1 MIEVPKIALLIIGI
15 AMVGG
20 IVYLTSGNK
29 LFCIGCGGLGSL
41 SLDQVVLN
49 GQNQWLITATHHG
62 LGDTYNATKT
72 GAMQYQLTIAE
83 SDYQTYC
90 KYTKGAYWQDALG
103 VFGPV
108 TIQRFAPDPDT
119 EVKTKYGATQVFCSA
134 WALLNDYTCYY
145 FKPVAKL
152 YYVDQSNKEQFS
164 SKITTTYN
172 GETASVQL
180 NNGATSGSLLLSNG
194 TNVGSVNVMGGM
206 LSLKGT
212 CDTVSGGTYWSDNL
226 AGTMTFAS
234 PRITPASIQFRHCY
248 DAQGFKTTEEVNG
261 CYNSLSSISGGTND
275 ITTVHPLNGSFVSQA
290 EFDYTP
296 PAAIVNVVYSMV
308 LSADYVTI
316 NRPAGV
322 PKLQSAS
329 FVKTDLN
336 SGDKATLNYQICNTG
351 SGNPVTFD
359 LSLNCGQS
367 SFATLDTSTP
377 YVEAGNC
384 VTSSVDVIASCN
396 GQDKI
401 SSSCTLTARG
411 LTPVNGA
418 IPTSSIPNIG
428 VSCTPSVGKC
438 FGDANG
444 RFCKDGNVQQCSEN
458 SSYGYSLYKQCT
470 GGCITNQYGLFDCKE
485 DAGNSSCGNKVCDA
499 TETAQSC
506 PADCGGG
513 GFSIPMWML
522 IIIIAVIA
530 VIAIV
535 AYNVLKPK

>member
-1 MIEVPKIALLIIGI
+1 MIEISKIALLIIGI

-20 IVYLTSGNK
+20 LVYLTSGTR
-29 LFCIGCGGLGSL
+29 LFCIGCGGFGSL

-62 LGDTYNATKT
+62 LGDTYNVTKT
-72 GAMQYQLTIAE
+72 EDMQYQLAISE

-108 TIQRFAPDPDT
+108 TVSHWSSAPDT

-145 FKPVAKL
+145 FKPIAKL

-164 SKITTTYN
+164 SKIMTAYN
-172 GETASVQL
+172 GQTASVQL
-180 NNGATSGSLLLSNG
+180 NNGATSGALKTPDG
-194 TNVGSVNVMGGM
+194 KNVGSVNVMGGL

-212 CDTVSGGTYWSDNL
+212 CDTISGGTYWSDNL

-234 PRITPASIQFRHCY
+234 PRITPASPAFKQCY
-248 DAQGFKTTEEVNG
+248 DSQYFKTTTEVTG
-261 CYNSLSSISGGTND
+261 CYNSLASVSGGTD
-275 ITTVHPLNGSFVSQA
+275 DVVMVHPLNGSFISQS
-290 EFDYTP
+290 EYDYTP
-296 PAAIVNVVYSMV
+296 SASIINVVYSMV

-316 NRPAGV
+316 NRPVGI

-329 FVKTDLN
+329 FVKADLN

-351 SGNPVTFD
+351 SGNPVQFD
-359 LSLNCGQS
+359 LSLDCGED

-384 VTSSVDVIASCN
+384 VSSSVQVTASCN

-418 IPTSSIPNIG
+418 IPTSSINNLA

-438 FGDANG
+438 LGDANG
-444 RFCKDGNVQQCSEN
+444 RFCKDGNVQQCNTN
-458 SSYGYSLYKQCT
+458 SSYGYSLYKSCV
-470 GGCITNQYGLFDCKE
+470 GGCITNQYGMVDCKE
-485 DAGNSSCGNKVCDA
+485 DAGNSTCGNKVCDSG
-499 TETAQSC
+499 ETAKSC
-506 PADCGGG
+506 PADCGAG
-513 GFSIPMWML
+513 GFEIPTWLL
-522 IIIIAVIA
+522 ILIVVVVAIIL
-530 VIAIV
+530 IV
-535 AYNVLKPK
+535 AYNLMKK